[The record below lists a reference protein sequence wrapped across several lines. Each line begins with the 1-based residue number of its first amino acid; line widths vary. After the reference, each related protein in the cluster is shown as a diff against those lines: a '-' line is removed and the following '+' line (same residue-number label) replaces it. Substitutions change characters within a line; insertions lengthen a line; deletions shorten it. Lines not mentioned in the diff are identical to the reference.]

1 MNPMKLA
8 ALAAIGTI
16 LTGTAAADV
25 IDFESVANGTPIA
38 GLTIGAATFT
48 SSSLPDN
55 WGNPYVAD
63 DSVVYAYVDNSYLIG
78 SCAEG
83 NWLNIA
89 FDGPVT
95 GVGFGFSGPTALPE
109 DMVAA
114 VTLYDAGGGVIAN
127 TSFVSDT
134 ITNNM
139 NGGPAFVQEGWAD
152 LSSYGAISA
161 MRVEFTFAL
170 SFSQTYKFDNLT
182 YTPVPAPA
190 SAFGLAGLAAVGARR
205 RRSL

>member
-1 MNPMKLA
+1 MNLMRVA
-8 ALAAIGTI
+8 AFAAIGTA
-16 LTGTAAADV
+16 LAATASADV
-25 IDFESVANGTPIA
+25 IDFESTANSTPID

-48 SSSLPDN
+48 SSSLSGT
-55 WGNPYVAD
+55 WGNPFVAD
-63 DSVVYAYVDNSYLIG
+63 DSVVYAYVANNYLIG
-78 SCAEG
+78 SCATG

-95 GVGFGFSGPTALPE
+95 DVGFGFSGPTALPE
-109 DMVAA
+109 NMTADI
-114 VTLYDAGGGVIAN
+114 TLYDAGGGVIAT

-134 ITNNM
+134 VTNDM

-190 SAFGLAGLAAVGARR
+190 SALGVAGLVAVSARR
-205 RRSL
+205 RRSR